1 MICQSCNRR
10 MATVTLA
17 VVGADGTKR
26 MAKVCGMCAH
36 RLSRVPANV
45 SSGAASIGGSEDH
58 LFPQLFNE
66 YQFPTERYGVFMGFS
81 QTMQHVLRNSE
92 KAARNL
98 GLAYIGTFPLLIGL
112 LTMNSDASRL
122 LSAAGIDMK
131 DVLGAVSSPSAGQ
144 VFSQSGQSSFS
155 HDALRVLEMA
165 QHQARGTGGFV
176 EPEHLLLSLLQIDDC
191 SAARWMKEK
200 GLDFAAMES
209 NLAAAL
215 QKRMSIPPAAPATA
229 AATGTAAETATAVEL
244 SPDSALNKYARNLTQ
259 LAKEGKLMP
268 VVGRDAEL
276 GRCIRTLSRLQKNNP
291 ILLGEAG
298 VGKTAIVESLAQHIA
313 AGDVP
318 RGLRDCSIWDLDLA
332 SMIAGTEYRGSFE
345 ERMKQ
350 LIDEAKTAPPKI
362 LFINEIHNL
371 VGAGSTEGSMG
382 AANIMKPALSR
393 GELHLIGATTL
404 ESFKKYIAKDAA
416 LSRRFQPVLVG
427 EPTIEDSIEI
437 LKGVQPRL
445 EEHHG
450 VELSI
455 EALSAAVTLTN
466 QYVNDRFLPDKA
478 IDAVDEACVGVAME
492 NEESGKKRAV
502 IADDVAAVVS
512 TWTGIPLAKMIEPE
526 KKRLLDMEDILHERM
541 VNQDEAVRA
550 VSEVVRRSRSGLKD
564 PGKPN
569 GVFIF
574 AGPTGVGKT
583 ELARALAGFLFD
595 NDAALVRLDMS
606 EYMEKESLSRLIGAP
621 PGYIGY
627 EEGGQLT
634 EKIKFQPY
642 SVVLFDEM
650 EKAHPKVLNVL
661 LQIAD
666 AGRLTDGQGTSVN
679 FKNTII
685 ILTTNL
691 GAPLYFDKEFIKDR
705 VALKERINELI
716 ISTTS
721 PEFFNRMDAVVAF
734 EPLTAEQVHDIVR
747 KQLGYLARQLADQG
761 IKLEVGEGAVGYLA
775 AKGFEPSM
783 GARPA
788 KRVIQDEV
796 TSLLSSMIIGGV
808 LCSGDTANVKVAE
821 GRIEIVPVKGAP
833 AQP

>member
-1 MICQSCNRR
+1 MVCQSCNRR
-10 MATVTLA
+10 VATVTVA
-17 VVGADGTKR
+17 VVGADGTQR
-26 MAKVCGMCAH
+26 MAKVCAMCAH

-45 SSGAASIGGSEDH
+45 SAGAAAVGGSEDH

-112 LTMNSDASRL
+112 LTMNSEASRQ
-122 LSAAGIDMK
+122 LSEAGIDID
-131 DVLGAVSSPSAGQ
+131 DVLRAVSSPD
-144 VFSQSGQSSFS
+144 SGQTFSRSAQNWQVNFS

-176 EPEHLLLSLLQIDDC
+176 EPEHLLLSMLLIDDC
-191 SAARWMKEK
+191 SAAEWMKQQ
-200 GLDFAAMES
+200 GLDFAVMEAK
-209 NLAAAL
+209 LAAAM
-215 QKRMSIPPAAPATA
+215 QKRMSMPPAAPVTA
-229 AATGTAAETATAVEL
+229 AATGTAVMAL
-244 SPDSALNKYARNLTQ
+244 SPDSALSKYARDLTQ
-259 LAKEGKLMP
+259 LARDGKLMP

-276 GRCIRTLSRLQKNNP
+276 GRCVRTLSRLQKNNP

-313 AGDVP
+313 GGDVP
-318 RGLRDCSIWDLDLA
+318 RGLKDCSIYDLDLA

-371 VGAGSTEGSMG
+371 VGAGATEGSMG
-382 AANIMKPALSR
+382 AANIMKPALAR

-404 ESFKKYIAKDAA
+404 ESFKKFIAKDAA
-416 LSRRFQPVLVG
+416 LSRRFQPVLIG
-427 EPTIEDSIEI
+427 EPNIEDSIEI
-437 LKGVQPRL
+437 LKGVQPRF

-450 VELSI
+450 VELSM
-455 EALSAAVTLTN
+455 EAISAAVTLTN

-502 IADDVAAVVS
+502 IADDVAVVVS
-512 TWTGIPLAKMIEPE
+512 SWTGIPLAKMIEPE
-526 KKRLLDMEDILHERM
+526 KKRLLDMESILHERM
-541 VNQDEAVRA
+541 VNQEEAVRA

-564 PGKPN
+564 PDKPN

-666 AGRLTDGQGTSVN
+666 AGRLTDGQGSSVN

-691 GAPLYFDKEFIKDR
+691 GAPLYFDEEFIKDR
-705 VALKERINELI
+705 AALKDRINELI

-734 EPLTAEQVHDIVR
+734 EPLTGEQVRDIVK
-747 KQLGYLARQLADQG
+747 KQVGYLARQLGDQG
-761 IKLEVGEGAVGYLA
+761 IKLEVDDAAIDYLA
-775 AKGFEPSM
+775 RRGFEPSM

-788 KRVIQDEV
+788 KRVIQNEV
-796 TSLLSSMIIGGV
+796 TSLLSNMIIGGV
-808 LCSGDTANVKVAE
+808 LCSGDTATVRE
-821 GRIEIVPVKGAP
+821 TGGRLEIVPVKGTPVQA
-833 AQP
+833 